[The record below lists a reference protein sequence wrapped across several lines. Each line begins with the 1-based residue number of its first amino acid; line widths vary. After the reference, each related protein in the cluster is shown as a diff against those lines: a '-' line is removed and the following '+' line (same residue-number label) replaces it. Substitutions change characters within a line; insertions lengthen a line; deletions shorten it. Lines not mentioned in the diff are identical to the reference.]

1 MALARHNSHHAYA
14 DLLGRITHEDAAGEP
29 DYDQLFTEPSSSP
42 YPKISISA
50 QVEIDGLSLTITI
63 NDTPIA
69 EAVQLLKRRGA
80 VAPVAPAAPIAR
92 PAKRR
97 RRTHPTQPT
106 FDLVWSDF
114 DDAPASETGARV
126 IQLAHALRDDN
137 PYWSDRLAAAAQTCK
152 ENLR

>member
-1 MALARHNSHHAYA
+1 MSLARTHHAYA
-14 DLLGRITHEDAAGEP
+14 DLFGAISEADAAGEP

-50 QVEIDGLSLTITI
+50 QVEIDGLALTITI

-80 VAPVAPAAPIAR
+80 VAPVAPAAPVAPR

-97 RRTHPTQPT
+97 RRPHPTQPPY
-106 FDLVWSDF
+106 DLMWSDF
-114 DDAPASETGARV
+114 DDAPASETGAKV
-126 IQLAHALRDDN
+126 IELATLLMA
-137 PYWSDRLAAAAQTCK
+137 DRPMSWTAALAAAKTHK
-152 ENLR
+152 ETVQ